1 MAALIEAAGDNKN
14 SRIKIK
20 NIREIK

>member
-1 MAALIEAAGDNKN
+1 LIEAAGDNKD
-14 SRIKIK
+14 SRIRIK

>member
-1 MAALIEAAGDNKN
+1 LIEAAGDNKN
-14 SRIKIK
+14 SRIRIK